1 MFNTLVFYLLTAMVI
16 IGFSIFLMG
25 AIQQNIALGQGASV
39 KNVTTTEANVNNLV
53 INTVL
58 AGILSGGGIGVI
70 GSILTTHNNNK
81 HNLRV
86 IALNHKQDI
95 EDKLEN
101 ALRTDRLTEY
111 KKLWRL
117 TRRLA
122 MFYRPQQM
130 KYEDVSR
137 LSEELQTWYFDEG
150 GIFLSEKSREL
161 YKTLQGSLKTTLENH
176 RPEDNQPLPDNLFED
191 IQKHGHNLRINL
203 RKELGVKE

>member
-1 MFNTLVFYLLTAMVI
+1 MVI
-16 IGFSIFLMG
+16 VGFSIFLMS

-39 KNVTTTEANVNNLV
+39 KNVTATEANVNNLV

-70 GSILTTHNNNK
+70 GSILTTHNNNNK
-81 HNLRV
+81 HNLQV
-86 IALNHKQDI
+86 IALNHKQDK

-111 KKLWRL
+111 KKLWRS

-130 KYEDVSR
+130 KYEDVSQ

-150 GIFLSEKSREL
+150 GIFLSEKSRKL
-161 YKTLQGSLKTTLENH
+161 YKTLQASLKATLENH
-176 RPEDNQPLPDNLFED
+176 LAEDNQPLPGDLFKD
-191 IQKHGHNLRINL
+191 IQEHGHNLRKNL
-203 RKELGVKE
+203 RRELGVKE